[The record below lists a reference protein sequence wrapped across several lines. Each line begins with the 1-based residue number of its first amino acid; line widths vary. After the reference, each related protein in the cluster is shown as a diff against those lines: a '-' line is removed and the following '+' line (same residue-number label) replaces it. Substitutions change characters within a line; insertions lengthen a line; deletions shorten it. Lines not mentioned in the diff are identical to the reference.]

1 MNHFVYCS
9 SSAPKKSSQTQAQT
23 FSSPQADRCP
33 PAKKKNKKQ
42 KRKNRQSPQ
51 ELSSYIFGLYV
62 PAWTQLVRW
71 TDTWTSQADW
81 FGVVRSAGLGR
92 LADYSFIDRLV
103 KIHES
108 MKKHRAFFGVLQ

>member
-1 MNHFVYCS
+1 LYIVRAAHPRNQVKHKLRH
-9 SSAPKKSSQTQAQT
+9 SAAHKLIAAHLQ
-23 FSSPQADRCP
+23 
-33 PAKKKNKKQ
+33 KKNKKQ
-42 KRKNRQSPQ
+42 KKKNRQSPQ